1 MLRKTLGLW
10 KKKKKRAKDANRCS
24 SEEIQMTKYE
34 KKKKN
39 RSTSLVVQENGILF
53 FPIKVTEGF
62 GFLFVLFLM
71 IIHNI
76 TRVQGETS
84 SHCWWICKIVLIVWK
99 KFGNGFRS
107 MKKDKLWSNNYF
119 GALFLT
125 VIKKLGN
132 CVLKKYVIYGSS
144 NKGKYKT
151 TSTSTVRIKGN
162 TTFYY
167 MAHSFGKTLWHY

>member
-1 MLRKTLGLW
+1 MQTHAPQNKSKLL
-10 KKKKKRAKDANRCS
+10 N
-24 SEEIQMTKYE
+24 TK

-84 SHCWWICKIVLIVWK
+84 SHC
-99 KFGNGFRS
+99 
-107 MKKDKLWSNNYF
+107 
-119 GALFLT
+119 
-125 VIKKLGN
+125 
-132 CVLKKYVIYGSS
+132 
-144 NKGKYKT
+144 
-151 TSTSTVRIKGN
+151 
-162 TTFYY
+162 
-167 MAHSFGKTLWHY
+167 

>member
-1 MLRKTLGLW
+1 MKVVKENTRTL
-10 KKKKKRAKDANRCS
+10 KEKKKKRAKDANRCS
-24 SEEIQMTKYE
+24 SEEIQVTKYK

-84 SHCWWICKIVLIVWK
+84 SHC
-99 KFGNGFRS
+99 
-107 MKKDKLWSNNYF
+107 
-119 GALFLT
+119 
-125 VIKKLGN
+125 
-132 CVLKKYVIYGSS
+132 
-144 NKGKYKT
+144 
-151 TSTSTVRIKGN
+151 
-162 TTFYY
+162 
-167 MAHSFGKTLWHY
+167 